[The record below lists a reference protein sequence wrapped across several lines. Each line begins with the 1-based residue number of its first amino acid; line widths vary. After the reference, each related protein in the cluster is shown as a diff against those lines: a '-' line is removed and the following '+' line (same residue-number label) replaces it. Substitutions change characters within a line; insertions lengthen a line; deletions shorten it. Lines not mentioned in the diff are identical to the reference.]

1 MQAIFETDSDTSD
14 FDSAGFDSSMGD
26 NPTRW
31 LRETTQLDIRSTTVR
46 IMAKRITQLVSSER
60 AKAVAIHDYVKSLP
74 FACHGDYFN
83 FRASDVIKWGEGDC
97 YTKGVLFVALLRA
110 VRIPARLRFATLRTD
125 FLRGV
130 IDSTQV
136 TITYALGEVLLA
148 GRWYQTDTYVIDA
161 PLNREVREKLRAE
174 QAQSGYGI
182 HALADQDWNGHDN
195 AHAHYTA
202 HDARSQP
209 LTDWGVA
216 HDLVRFYDDPTRAM
230 LRPSFMVRL
239 KWQLGV
245 GAINRKIEKIRT
257 QAPDMVGSSVA

>member
-1 MQAIFETDSDTSD
+1 MQPSSVTDLEAAD
-14 FDSAGFDSSMGD
+14 FDSAGFDASLGD

-31 LRETTQLDIRSTTVR
+31 LRETAQLDIRSTTVR
-46 IMAKRITQLVSSER
+46 IMAKRITQLVSGER
-60 AKAVAIHDYVKSLP
+60 AKAVAVHDYVKSLP

-83 FRASDVIKWGEGDC
+83 FRASDVIKRGAGDC

-130 IDSTQV
+130 VDTTQP
-136 TITYALGEVLLA
+136 TITYVLTEVLLA
-148 GRWYQTDTYVIDA
+148 GIWYQTDTYVVDA
-161 PLNREVREKLRAE
+161 PLNREAREKLRTE
-174 QAQSGYGI
+174 NAQSGYGI
-182 HALADQDWNGHDN
+182 HAQADQDWNGFDN
-195 AHAHYTA
+195 AYAHYTT
-202 HDARSQP
+202 HDPRSLP

-216 HDLVRFYDDPTRAM
+216 HDLVRFYDDPTHAM

-245 GAINRKIEKIRT
+245 GAINRRIEKMRL
-257 QAPDMVGSSVA
+257 QAAEIVGTSVS